1 MSSFLFRRRKP
12 KQQFRGHRRL
22 RAEALERRTMLTS
35 VTALPF
41 SIVLLDQSSNSFVPP
56 DPCIQFSPQ
65 PLVSAA
71 MSKMAIHW
79 QGQFSE
85 RLQDSSPAV
94 TFEPKAWL
102 VDVVYNLNQ
111 GLSPTPV
118 PPIIVKGGYNFF
130 VSGTATETLT
140 PLNASGNPIAS
151 AQVWVSKDSIQSE
164 VMVFPSNAMNP
175 VANNFM
181 FSTDTTIRQAM
192 SPLAAATTT
201 QNWIANTTTDT
212 TGTIIEAPSFLSGTL
227 SLTEQINQILSQ
239 ASATALGPTWTI
251 NAKFVG
257 GGTYQETLPPIVI
270 TVPSGTLALTGA
282 LTGTVS
288 PPKGSLLPTQL
299 IDSQVKASVMFSPAF
314 TPVTTKAAWG
324 DTVEAHSNTA
334 D

>member
-12 KQQFRGHRRL
+12 KQQSRGHRRL

-41 SIVLLDQSSNSFVPP
+41 SIVLLDRTSSGLPP

-65 PLVSAA
+65 PLVAA
-71 MSKMAIHW
+71 ATSKMPIQWKGH
-79 QGQFSE
+79 FSE
-85 RLQDSSPAV
+85 RLQDSSPTSASAP
-94 TFEPKAWL
+94 TAWL
-102 VDVVYNLNQ
+102 LDVVYNLNQ

-130 VSGTATETLT
+130 VSGTATETLI
-140 PLNASGNPIAS
+140 PLTATGQPIAA

-164 VMVFPSNAMNP
+164 VMVFPSISMNP
-175 VANNFM
+175 VANSFM
-181 FSTDTTIRQAM
+181 FSTDTTIRQTM
-192 SPLAAATTT
+192 TQLGAATTT
-201 QNWIANTTTDT
+201 QSWIANTTTDT

-227 SLTEQINQILSQ
+227 SLTEQINQTLSQ
-239 ASATALGPTWTI
+239 ADATALSPTWTI

-257 GGTYQETLPPIVI
+257 GGSYQETLPPIA
-270 TVPSGTLALTGA
+270 VPSGALALTGA

-288 PPKGSLLPTQL
+288 PPKESLLPTQL
-299 IDSQVKASVMFSPAF
+299 INSQVKASVMFSPAL
-314 TPVTTKAAWG
+314 TPVTTNVWSHTG
-324 DTVEAHSNTA
+324 EARNNTA